1 MPGPRIRIGVY
12 LGRPHRAYH
21 GTFDRLARAGHAVVE
36 YTDPAETEGFAAV
49 IIVAGDHHL
58 ADAVND
64 LALHVHRGQIV
75 LHTALAHDATALD
88 ALEIEGAVV
97 GALHPFGISEW
108 VVDYVDEAGE
118 AVVQLLVAELG
129 GNPVRLPLAAR
140 ADLAPA
146 LTWATATGVVRG
158 EARALLDEALGANA
172 DRVTEKLFTDPA
184 PDDSLPLPD
193 ELDDQLARQLADGGG
208 RPRARAFVDLV
219 RRAAELRG
227 DHDVELWALL
237 HPGNAGDIGDTEDTD
252 DKND

>member
-1 MPGPRIRIGVY
+1 M
-12 LGRPHRAYH
+12 
-21 GTFDRLARAGHAVVE
+21 
-36 YTDPAETEGFAAV
+36 
-49 IIVAGDHHL
+49 
-58 ADAVND
+58 
-64 LALHVHRGQIV
+64 
-75 LHTALAHDATALD
+75 
-88 ALEIEGAVV
+88 
-97 GALHPFGISEW
+97 
-108 VVDYVDEAGE
+108 
-118 AVVQLLVAELG
+118 
-129 GNPVRLPLAAR
+129 RLPLAAR

-237 HPGNAGDIGDTEDTD
+237 HPGNARDIGDTEDTD

>member
-88 ALEIEGAVV
+88 TLEIEGAVV

-108 VVDYVDEAGE
+108 VVDYVDE

-146 LTWATATGVVRG
+146 LTLATATGVVRG

-184 PDDSLPLPD
+184 PEDSLPLPD
-193 ELDDQLARQLADGGG
+193 ELDDQLARQLADGG

-237 HPGNAGDIGDTEDTD
+237 HPGNAGDTEDTD